1 MTVVPS
7 RPSEADQALE
17 QALRHGLSLPG
28 LLRELASAYRA
39 ADKLDVA
46 EKVYRRS
53 LAAADNVE
61 TRGLLADVLCAQNSL
76 EAALVQ
82 YEMIYEAYTPEAAV
96 EKAAALEQCN
106 GLRKQLGR
114 PAIRPPPAEEG
125 GGAAEGTDGEQAP
138 EEEEEG
144 ALNFS

>member
-28 LLRELASAYRA
+28 LLRELASAYMA

-46 EKVYRRS
+46 EKVFRRS
-53 LAAADNVE
+53 LAAADSIE
-61 TRGLLADVLCAQNSL
+61 TRSLLADVLVAQNSL

-82 YEMIYEAYTPEAAV
+82 YEMIAEAVPAEPAE
-96 EKAAALEQCN
+96 EKSAALQQCN
-106 GLRKQLGR
+106 DLRKTLGR
-114 PAIRPPPAEEG
+114 PEVFPQAEVF
-125 GGAAEGTDGEQAP
+125 EQP
-138 EEEEEG
+138 EEEEEAEEG
-144 ALNFS
+144 EEEDEGY